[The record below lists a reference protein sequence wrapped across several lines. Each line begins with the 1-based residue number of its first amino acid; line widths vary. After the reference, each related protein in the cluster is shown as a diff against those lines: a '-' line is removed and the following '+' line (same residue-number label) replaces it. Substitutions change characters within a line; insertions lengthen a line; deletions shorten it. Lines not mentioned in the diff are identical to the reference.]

1 MAAYSTLGEHA
12 AIWFVLAGVAAL
24 RAPDD
29 ETRRAAGRAGAAI
42 LGTFAVNVAIKN
54 VVRRRRP
61 TLEGLPPLVGTPT
74 GLSFPSTHAG
84 TSFAGARALAR
95 AGLPAVPLRALAARS
110 QAAMQE
116 ARDAMEQALVKVT
129 ADLHAPPR
137 DTRPVADPGPAAEVV
152 AESVPDSPPTS
163 TSPSTTQ
170 PEKEATP

>member
-1 MAAYSTLGEHA
+1 MNIRQSLFATLA
-12 AIWFVLAGVAAL
+12 AAL
-24 RAPDD
+24 VMSAAGCAVTRGQESVGAYVDDTAITTALKELRLARNAAQRAFD
-29 ETRRAAGRAGAAI
+29 TLRAA
-42 LGTFAVNVAIKN
+42 
-54 VVRRRRP
+54 
-61 TLEGLPPLVGTPT
+61 T
-74 GLSFPSTHAG
+74 G
-84 TSFAGARALAR
+84 
-95 AGLPAVPLRALAARS
+95 PAAARS

>member
-74 GLSFPSTHAG
+74 GLSFPST
-84 TSFAGARALAR
+84 R
-95 AGLPAVPLRALAARS
+95 AGLPAVPLRALAASLALSRLYLGVHYPS
-110 QAAMQE
+110 DIAAG
-116 ARDAMEQALVKVT
+116 AALGHVLGGLASTPT
-129 ADLHAPPR
+129 AS
-137 DTRPVADPGPAAEVV
+137 GP
-152 AESVPDSPPTS
+152 SS
-163 TSPSTTQ
+163 
-170 PEKEATP
+170 

>member
-24 RAPDD
+24 RAPDAQ
-29 ETRRAAGRAGAAI
+29 TRRAAGRAGAAI

-84 TSFAGARALAR
+84 TSFAGARALAQ
-95 AGLPAVPLRALAARS
+95 AGLPAVPLRALAASLALSRLYLGVHYPS
-110 QAAMQE
+110 DIAAG
-116 ARDAMEQALVKVT
+116 AALGHVLGGLASTPT
-129 ADLHAPPR
+129 AS
-137 DTRPVADPGPAAEVV
+137 GP
-152 AESVPDSPPTS
+152 SS
-163 TSPSTTQ
+163 
-170 PEKEATP
+170 

>member
-74 GLSFPSTHAG
+74 GLAFPSTHVG

-95 AGLPAVPLRALAARS
+95 AGLPAVPLRALAASLALSRLYLGVHYPS
-110 QAAMQE
+110 DIAAG
-116 ARDAMEQALVKVT
+116 AALGHVLGGLASTPT
-129 ADLHAPPR
+129 AS
-137 DTRPVADPGPAAEVV
+137 GP
-152 AESVPDSPPTS
+152 SS
-163 TSPSTTQ
+163 
-170 PEKEATP
+170 

>member
-1 MAAYSTLGEHA
+1 METNSDYLALTRAHFNQWDDAVG
-12 AIWFVLAGVAAL
+12 VLAAEGKKADGEARTAYQRRLKELRLARNAAQRAFDTL
-24 RAPDD
+24 RA
-29 ETRRAAGRAGAAI
+29 A
-42 LGTFAVNVAIKN
+42 
-54 VVRRRRP
+54 
-61 TLEGLPPLVGTPT
+61 T
-74 GLSFPSTHAG
+74 G
-84 TSFAGARALAR
+84 
-95 AGLPAVPLRALAARS
+95 PAAARS

-170 PEKEATP
+170 PEKEVTP